1 MMTCKTGAEHVKSLR
16 DGRTV
21 YIDGQKVEDV
31 TVHPAFR
38 NSVKSAAALYD
49 FQAQPENIE
58 LMTFVPD
65 GANRRVS
72 RAWQMPRNHAEM
84 VRRRKA
90 LQAWAAL
97 SCGYMGR
104 SPDHL
109 ASALVGQRMGIE
121 IFEKHG
127 AERAKALRNYF
138 EEARRNDYFL
148 TYVIINPQAE
158 RAKNWGE
165 QADELVAR
173 VVDEDSGGITIRGAK
188 MLGTSAIMA
197 NEILV
202 ANLQPLKPGEE
213 DLAFSCALPMGTKGL
228 RVLSRKSFEAAA
240 VSVFDNPISSRFDE
254 NDALIYFDDVKVPW
268 ERLFVFRDTDV
279 CRAQFHDTPGHAYQN
294 YQAQIRLSVKIRFLV
309 GLAHGIT
316 EAIGTTNIPSVRE
329 QLGTLAAQAAMV
341 DGMLA
346 GMEAEGAMRG
356 EWYVPN
362 KHYMY
367 AAQVLTQDLY
377 PRVVNTLRD
386 LSGGALIMLPS
397 SIRDFADPGLEKIIR
412 TTQRSA
418 TMTPEAKVKF
428 LKAAWDAIGSEF
440 GSRHTQYEMFY
451 AGARFVTSGHSYRT
465 FDWAGA
471 KALVEGLLASYDLAD
486 ELDRPGR
493 AGAGVGAPA

>member
-1 MMTCKTGAEHVKSLR
+1 MTTCKTGAEHIRSLK

-21 YIDGQKVEDV
+21 YIDGRLVPDV

-38 NSVKSAAALYD
+38 NSVASAARLYD
-49 FQAQPENIE
+49 FQARPENLE

-84 VRRRKA
+84 VLRRKA

-97 SCGYMGR
+97 SCGFMGR
-104 SPDHL
+104 APDHL

-121 IFEKHG
+121 VFAKHG
-127 AERAKALRNYF
+127 AERATALANYF

-158 RAKNWGE
+158 RAKDWGD
-165 QADELVAR
+165 QGDELVAR
-173 VVDEDSGGITIRGAK
+173 IVDEDSAGITIRGAK

-197 NEILV
+197 NEVLV

-213 DLAFSCALPMGTKGL
+213 ALAFSCALPMGAKGL
-228 RVLSRKSFEAAA
+228 RVLSRKSYEGAA

-268 ERLFVFRDTDV
+268 ERLFVFRDTDM

-309 GLAHGIT
+309 GLAHGLT

-329 QLGTLAAQAAMV
+329 QLGFLAAQAAMV
-341 DGMLA
+341 DAMLA
-346 GMEAEGAMRG
+346 GMEAEGTMRG

-362 KHYMY
+362 RHYMY

-397 SIRDFADPGLEKIIR
+397 SIRDFADPALEKIIR

-418 TMTPEAKVKF
+418 AMTPEAKVKF

-451 AGARFVTSGHSYRT
+451 AGARFVTTGHSYRT
-465 FDWAGA
+465 FDWTGA
-471 KALVEGLLASYDLAD
+471 KAMVEELMASYDLAD
-486 ELDRPGR
+486 ELDRPSG
-493 AGAGVGAPA
+493 

>member
-1 MMTCKTGAEHVKSLR
+1 MTTCKTGAEHIKSLR
-16 DGRTV
+16 DGRNV
-21 YIDGQKVEDV
+21 YIDGQKVADV

-38 NSVKSAAALYD
+38 NSVKSSAALYD
-49 FQAQPENIE
+49 FQARPENLE

-84 VRRRKA
+84 VARRKA

-158 RAKNWGE
+158 RAKDWGD
-165 QADELVAR
+165 QAEELVAR
-173 VVDEDSGGITIRGAK
+173 VVDEDSTGVTIRGAK

-268 ERLFVFRDTDV
+268 ERLFVFRDTDM

-309 GLAHGIT
+309 GLAHGLT

-329 QLGTLAAQAAMV
+329 QLGILAAQAAMV

-362 KHYMY
+362 RHYMY

-397 SIRDFADPGLEKIIR
+397 SIRDFADPALEKIIR

-465 FDWAGA
+465 FDWTGA

-486 ELDRPGR
+486 ELDRPDRVG
-493 AGAGVGAPA
+493 AGAGAPA